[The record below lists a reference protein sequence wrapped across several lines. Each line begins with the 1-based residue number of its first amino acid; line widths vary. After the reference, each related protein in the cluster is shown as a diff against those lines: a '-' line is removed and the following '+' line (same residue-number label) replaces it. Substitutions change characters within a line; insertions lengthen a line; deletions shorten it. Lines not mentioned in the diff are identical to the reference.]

1 MTPQTLKEFKDRM
14 TEFYPL
20 VHSLSKYFE
29 SQKGY
34 EVIQVLV
41 QNLAF
46 SGVYSVG
53 YDHDKEVEKCR
64 EIIKVLEKF
73 SNWEKSHFES
83 YVYETVDFIFSGLEM
98 AEEMEQNS

>member
-1 MTPQTLKEFKDRM
+1 MTPQTLKEFKGRM

-20 VHSLSKYFE
+20 VRSLSKYFK

-34 EVIQVLV
+34 ELIEVLV

-46 SGVYSVG
+46 SGIGSLG
-53 YDHDKEVEKCR
+53 YDHEKEVKKCV

-83 YVYETVDFIFSGLEM
+83 YVYETVDYIFSGLAMSEVI
-98 AEEMEQNS
+98 EQNS